1 LFRDIRLNLAVS
13 LLGNSEVFTM
23 DFTLLFVGV
32 YMVNVVSNI
41 CTLICF
47 KDINVSIDRTSNS
60 LLLNIWY
67 IFD

>member
-1 LFRDIRLNLAVS
+1 
-13 LLGNSEVFTM
+13 VFTM